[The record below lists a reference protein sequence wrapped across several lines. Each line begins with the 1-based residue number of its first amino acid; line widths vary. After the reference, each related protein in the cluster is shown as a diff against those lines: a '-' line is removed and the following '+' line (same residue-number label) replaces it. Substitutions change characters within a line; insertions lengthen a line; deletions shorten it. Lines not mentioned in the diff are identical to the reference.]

1 MKNSLRNKQSNKN
14 LNPSSLTDIRLKD
27 GRRIYTTH
35 NNFKHFVE
43 DKKGISTLVTYEYFK
58 NCLKLPYE

>member
-14 LNPSSLTDIRLKD
+14 LNPSNLTDIKLKD

-35 NNFKHFVE
+35 NNFKYFIE
-43 DKKGISTLVTYEYFK
+43 SKKKVSTEVTYEYFK